1 MDGVIDRG
9 AAFLQHIGQLLD
21 LVLGLGQ
28 GHAVAGHDDHVLGG
42 LERLCGVLGFRLFR
56 RRLGRRGGR
65 RARCELDQVAHGLGG
80 VAQHHDY
87 AGLGV
92 KRVVHTGVAGLF
104 IIVADDHGLG
114 LVRFQNGH
122 AVNGGAFGGV
132 GRRVDHV
139 VGAHHH
145 DQIGVREHGID
156 RVHFQQVLV
165 IHIGFGQK
173 HVHVAGHA
181 ARHGMNGVIDLG
193 ASGFQGVGQ
202 LFDLVLGLGQGHAV
216 AGHNDHVLGRG
227 QQAGGLGGGIRNARF
242 GRSGGR
248 GSGSLSGSVTGQRAH
263 GLGRVAQQHVHAGL
277 GVKRV
282 GHPGVAGLFIIV
294 ADDHG
299 LGLVRFQNGH
309 AVNGGAFGGVGRRVD
324 HVVGAHHHDQI
335 GVREHGIDRVHF
347 QQVLVIH
354 IGFGQKH
361 VHVAGHAAR
370 HGMNGVIDLG
380 ASGFQGVGQ
389 LFDLVLGLGQ
399 GHAVAGHND
408 HVLGRGQQL
417 GDFSVLLRGGLSGL
431 RGLGGLGRGRF
442 GGGCRP
448 DAGFAGHGGL
458 AQQDGHQLAVH
469 GLAHDAGEHQTGGTH
484 NAAHGDEQRVG
495 HGETGD
501 GAGNAAHGVEQG
513 NGDGHVRA
521 AHPDG
526 EDDAEQRAGGEHHKD
541 EEPGKERR
549 RNVVNAQ
556 GNEHDAQQ
564 DVDDTAV
571 VGEHDGPLRQQLV
584 QFARRHKGA
593 RDGRHARAESETG
606 VNAME
611 CGGRAHVRQ
620 HDQAHQGRGAAAEA
634 VQEGHQ
640 LGHLDH
646 LDLVGQEQAEG
657 RAQCYRHP
665 EGRRA
670 ERIVLVHGDENGAGH
685 GRGAENIAAHG
696 RLDVAHQVQA
706 VQDGQSKYGGNDVVK

>member
-1 MDGVIDRG
+1 M
-9 AAFLQHIGQLLD
+9 
-21 LVLGLGQ
+21 
-28 GHAVAGHDDHVLGG
+28 
-42 LERLCGVLGFRLFR
+42 
-56 RRLGRRGGR
+56 
-65 RARCELDQVAHGLGG
+65 
-80 VAQHHDY
+80 
-87 AGLGV
+87 
-92 KRVVHTGVAGLF
+92 
-104 IIVADDHGLG
+104 
-114 LVRFQNGH
+114 
-122 AVNGGAFGGV
+122 
-132 GRRVDHV
+132 
-139 VGAHHH
+139 
-145 DQIGVREHGID
+145 
-156 RVHFQQVLV
+156 LV

-173 HVHVAGHA
+173 HIHVTGHA

-216 AGHNDHVLGRG
+216 AGHD
-227 QQAGGLGGGIRNARF
+227 
-242 GRSGGR
+242 
-248 GSGSLSGSVTGQRAH
+248 
-263 GLGRVAQQHVHAGL
+263 
-277 GVKRV
+277 
-282 GHPGVAGLFIIV
+282 
-294 ADDHG
+294 
-299 LGLVRFQNGH
+299 
-309 AVNGGAFGGVGRRVD
+309 
-324 HVVGAHHHDQI
+324 
-335 GVREHGIDRVHF
+335 
-347 QQVLVIH
+347 
-354 IGFGQKH
+354 
-361 VHVAGHAAR
+361 
-370 HGMNGVIDLG
+370 
-380 ASGFQGVGQ
+380 
-389 LFDLVLGLGQ
+389 
-399 GHAVAGHND
+399 D

-458 AQQDGHQLAVH
+458 AQQDGHQRAVH

-495 HGETGD
+495 HSETGD

-564 DVDDTAV
+564 DVDDPTV

-685 GRGAENIAAHG
+685 GRGAEDIAAHG